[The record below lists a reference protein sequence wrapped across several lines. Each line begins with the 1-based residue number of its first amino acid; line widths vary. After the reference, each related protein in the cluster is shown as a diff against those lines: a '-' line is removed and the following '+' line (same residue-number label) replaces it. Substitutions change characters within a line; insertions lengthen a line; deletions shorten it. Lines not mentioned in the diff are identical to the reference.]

1 MEFWSMFLAIPL
13 VIRIVLG
20 VIFLAGFIRLSRM
33 IVYIGND
40 SMGIV
45 EKLWSL
51 KGSVTEGFLS
61 LEGNAGFQP
70 ELLRGGLHL
79 FPPFQYRIHVQPL
92 PMVPQGTIGYVF
104 ARSGQPLYPGQA
116 LASL

>member
-1 MEFWSMFLAIPL
+1 MDFWTIFLAIPL
-13 VIRIVLG
+13 AVRIAVGVVL
-20 VIFLAGFIRLSRM
+20 LAYLVYFSRM

-45 EKLWSL
+45 EKIWSL

-70 ELLRGGLHL
+70 ELLRGGLHF
-79 FPPFQYRIHVQPL
+79 FPPFQIGRAHV
-92 PMVPQGTIGYVF
+92 
-104 ARSGQPLYPGQA
+104 
-116 LASL
+116 